1 MPAQIIPTL
10 IDGQTRYALT
20 ADGVTVQVFEFMGAA
35 ALYAILEGYEVTL

>member
-1 MPAQIIPTL
+1 MPTQIIPIL

-35 ALYAILEGYEVTL
+35 ALYAVMEGYEVET